1 MEKEKKETNSDEN
14 SYIINRKF
22 KLRKIYSKGD
32 YSKLSLGGDKI
43 NRNDLLTIFD
53 SCYSFTC
60 EIDETEVLRLSRITT
75 QLAHEPM
82 KSVWRPRSEH
92 HIYLLIDGLCKHRC
106 LFKDYDSTFTP
117 KQEDYDMA
125 ERILVR
131 MVKGWD
137 TDMSPK
143 EDLK

>member
-1 MEKEKKETNSDEN
+1 MKTTVWQP
-14 SYIINRKF
+14 RG
-22 KLRKIYSKGD
+22 LRH
-32 YSKLSLGGDKI
+32 
-43 NRNDLLTIFD
+43 TF
-53 SCYSFTC
+53 
-60 EIDETEVLRLSRITT
+60 
-75 QLAHEPM
+75 
-82 KSVWRPRSEH
+82 
-92 HIYLLIDGLCKHRC
+92 LLIDGLVKERC
-106 LFKDYDSTFTP
+106 LFKDYDVSFEP